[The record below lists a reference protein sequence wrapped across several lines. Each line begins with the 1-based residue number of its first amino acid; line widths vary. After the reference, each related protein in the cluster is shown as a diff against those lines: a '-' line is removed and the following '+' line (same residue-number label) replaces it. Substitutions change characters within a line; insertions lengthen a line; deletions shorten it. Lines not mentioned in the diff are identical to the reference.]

1 MSEMNRHE
9 LMLEVLAELAPELRT
24 ARRTAA
30 KTTTSHLSRTLE
42 EFLPLPPHSLFLGVA
57 NDGLPVLLNMAD
69 SVPGPMLIAGDE
81 GSGKSALL
89 RVIAA
94 STDLV
99 HQPEDVQYGV
109 ITATPEDWQSMEGSR
124 NLVEIFDVKDS
135 RSMEFLHSLTEWAHS
150 NRGERQSVLLF
161 IDDLSMMMNIEER
174 ARQDLRWLLLRGPA
188 RHVWPIVTIHPKR
201 VPDVHPWT
209 SFFHTRLFGRIGDP
223 RDLNDLAGGARPR
236 LENLVAGSEFLL
248 REGNDWLEILDP
260 HGRAGGLN
268 PHRFNVVR

>member
-57 NDGLPVLLNMAD
+57 NDGLPVLLNMAN
-69 SVPGPMLIAGDE
+69 SVPGPMLIAGDV

-94 STDLV
+94 SIDLV
-99 HQPEDVQYGV
+99 HQPEDVQYVV

-135 RSMEFLHSLTEWAHS
+135 RSMEFLHSFTEWAHS

-188 RHVWPIVTIHPKR
+188 RRVWPIVTIHPKR

-236 LENLVAGSEFLL
+236 LENLVAGSEFML
-248 REGNDWLEILDP
+248 REGNDWLKILDP

-268 PHRFNVVR
+268 AHRFNVVR